1 MAPGI
6 AMSTQHSSVPTT
18 DGRAGGASHS
28 NLGGG
33 LPDAGVPRSLP
44 RHLAPSQR
52 RPGLVRSVLSAA
64 LLVVVVL
71 AVGVVVVLGSIDRL
85 KHPTRDAGTA
95 VGSQGASRPE
105 PGSATTSGPQPL
117 LREGG
122 FEGALGGIRAERGT
136 RLEVV
141 AGGAGSAYAARLSS
155 AAASGGNAGL
165 LADQVTR
172 PPGQGARYSATAEVR
187 ASRPGQVVQIQLIES
202 VGGRRVSADPQLLR
216 LHDTQWREI
225 GVQHEISSSGSV
237 LGVEVTFGNVGHG
250 QYVWVDDLKVTQTL

>member
-1 MAPGI
+1 M
-6 AMSTQHSSVPTT
+6 
-18 DGRAGGASHS
+18 
-28 NLGGG
+28 
-33 LPDAGVPRSLP
+33 PDAGVPRSLP

-85 KHPTRDAGTA
+85 KHPPRGDAGTA
-95 VGSQGASRPE
+95 VGSQGASRLE
-105 PGSATTSGPQPL
+105 PGSATTSGPRPL

-122 FEGALGGIRAERGT
+122 FEGALGGIRAEQGT
-136 RLEVV
+136 NLEVV

-216 LHDTQWREI
+216 LHDTQWRGI
-225 GVQHEISSSGSV
+225 SVQHEISSNGSV
-237 LGVEVTFGNVGHG
+237 LGIEVTFGNVGRG